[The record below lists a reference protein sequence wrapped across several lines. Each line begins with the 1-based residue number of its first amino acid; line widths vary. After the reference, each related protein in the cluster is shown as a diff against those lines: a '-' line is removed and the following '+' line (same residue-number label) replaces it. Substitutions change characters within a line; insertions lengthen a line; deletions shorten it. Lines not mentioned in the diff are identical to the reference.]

1 MQILGIIGNN
11 ILLIIIFCLVG
22 GGASYFYTINYVQP
36 TFTANI
42 SMYVYNDTNGKET
55 TINDINIAS
64 KLVNTYIVIL
74 KSNTVLQEVADQS
87 GLNYTII
94 QLKDMISAASV
105 NNTEVFNV
113 YVTATD
119 PEVAR
124 IIAQSISEVAPAE
137 IIRVV
142 KAGSVEI
149 IDPPQ
154 QNPPQTSPNLTT
166 NTLIGIFLGA
176 ALSIGIAI
184 LRWTLDKSVKDE
196 NGLTET
202 FEYPILGS
210 IPKFDGIKPKGDKY
224 GKENRSLV

>member
-1 MQILGIIGNN
+1 MQILRILGNN
-11 ILLIIIFCLVG
+11 ILLIIIFCLIG
-22 GGASYFYTINYVQP
+22 GVSSYFYTTNYVEP
-36 TFTANI
+36 TFTAYI
-42 SMYVYNDTNGKET
+42 SLYVYNDTNGKET

-64 KLVNTYIVIL
+64 KLVDTYVVIL
-74 KSNTVLQEVADQS
+74 KSNSVLQEVADQS
-87 GLNYTII
+87 GINCTVS
-94 QLKDMISAASV
+94 QLKSMISAASV
-105 NNTEVFNV
+105 NDTEVFNV

-124 IIAQSISEVAPAE
+124 IIAQTISEVAPAE

-154 QNPPQTSPNLTT
+154 QNPPQTSPNLMK

-176 ALSIGIAI
+176 ALSVGIAT
-184 LRWTLDKSVKDE
+184 LRWVLDKSVKDE
-196 NGLTET
+196 NGLAEA

-210 IPKFDGIKPKGDKY
+210 IPKFDSMKPKGDKY
-224 GKENRSLV
+224 GKETHPLA